1 MEGTLMAKRGR
12 PKGSKN
18 KKYEEAKSV
27 SIPAVC
33 PKCKSTAL
41 KRMPGRGVRKAYKGI
56 LDSGHEYS
64 HMILARH
71 RCDDCGQYVMVK
83 EYVGV
88 QKVFTQPRVD
98 EGKEASRLG

>member
-1 MEGTLMAKRGR
+1 MAKKGR

-33 PKCKSTAL
+33 PKCRSTEL
-41 KRMPGRGVRKAYKGI
+41 RRMPGRATTRPYKGI

-64 HMILARH
+64 HIIWARH
-71 RCDDCGQYVMVK
+71 KCDSCGQLVMVK
-83 EYVGV
+83 EYVGI
-88 QKVFTQPRVD
+88 QKVIIQPRIDEDIEVD
-98 EGKEASRLG
+98 QLS